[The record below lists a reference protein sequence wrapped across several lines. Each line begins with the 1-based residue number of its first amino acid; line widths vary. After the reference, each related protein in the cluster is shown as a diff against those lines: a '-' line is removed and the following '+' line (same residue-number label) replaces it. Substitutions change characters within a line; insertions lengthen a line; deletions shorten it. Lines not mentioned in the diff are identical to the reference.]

1 MAEQTPDPAPA
12 DDSALHSASDSAP
25 VPKDDYPPPAATR
38 SPRKAEDTSKGC
50 HAMAADDRERA
61 SENVNDRMKAVF
73 ERSAS
78 AWSTRGDMFKR
89 LEAQRESKGNG

>member
-1 MAEQTPDPAPA
+1 MADGP
-12 DDSALHSASDSAP
+12 SDSAMADDG
-25 VPKDDYPPPAATR
+25 VPSVARP
-38 SPRKAEDTSKGC
+38 PRKAEDTSEGC
-50 HAMAADDRERA
+50 HAMAANDRERA

-89 LEAQRESKGNG
+89 LEAQRESKDNG